1 MKQKKFIKNYQK
13 NLMYHLMIVEAL
25 GKDIEDMMKL
35 ELRFVLRMIMI
46 LVTIKWLQLE
56 IGIL

>member
-1 MKQKKFIKNYQK
+1 
-13 NLMYHLMIVEAL
+13 MIVEAL